1 MLEKRSLTLE
11 GVADLD
17 KAVQEA
23 YTRRQETTNEYLLA
37 VEEHYGTK
45 FALTMAVDIAYR
57 EGAVLGKNER
67 ERDAY
72 LRESLPE
79 LHTRVRE
86 AEAKMWAWERA
97 MKSSEIE
104 TERVKLKVTIA
115 DIATR
120 S

>member
-1 MLEKRSLTLE
+1 MGMALTFE
-11 GVADLD
+11 GVADLEE
-17 KAVQEA
+17 AVKES

-45 FALTMAVDIAYR
+45 FALTLAIDIAYR
-57 EGAVLGKNER
+57 NNAVLGKNDR

-86 AEAKMWAWERA
+86 AEARMWAKERA

-104 TERVKLKVTIA
+104 TERIRLRVTIA

>member
-1 MLEKRSLTLE
+1 MKETMSLTLE
-11 GVADLD
+11 GVAELE
-17 KAVQEA
+17 KAVEDA

-37 VEEHYGTK
+37 VEEHYGTR

-57 EGAVLGKNER
+57 EGAVMGKNER

-72 LRESLPE
+72 LREALPE
-79 LHTRVRE
+79 LHQRVRD
-86 AEAKMWAWERA
+86 AEAKMWAAERA

-104 TERVKLKVTIA
+104 TERVRLRVTIA